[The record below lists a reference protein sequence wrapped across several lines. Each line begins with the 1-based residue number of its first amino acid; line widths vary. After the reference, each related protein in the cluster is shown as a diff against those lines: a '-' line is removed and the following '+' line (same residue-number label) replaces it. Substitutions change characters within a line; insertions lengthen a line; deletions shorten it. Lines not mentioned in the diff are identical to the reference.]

1 MNILDQRI
9 LIQDVPPDVVWG
21 HISDIAQNPTWQ
33 VDCRSVSF
41 LSTRRT
47 GPGVRWRYTNDQ
59 GRECVVETTAWYDGL
74 GYEYTFV
81 DGVPFRNS
89 RGRIRLQEIPEGTVV
104 QWSLTYETAGVLGGV
119 RNTIR
124 LKRHLENVMVDSLKT
139 LWSYIHQSSAGHTV
153 HEPKSL
159 MRDAPD
165 YEARA
170 KYQPRHP
177 SVVRIE
183 QSTGT
188 IIPEPPISDEDTRP
202 RAPVLPDESTRREES
217 EFLGDISMFEPPRE
231 RAGTDTQPASAPTE
245 ASEEETVTAEEAPV
259 ATDDGLAEP
268 IAESVIEQPAIE
280 SPGIPPEE
288 LAKMDTSQIS
298 VFDVFGLPKPSETQE
313 MKAVSV
319 SKRDAAKT
327 TQSALLRAEA
337 ATVELPYES
346 GGRMGRRILARRAL
360 VKLRRP

>member
-9 LIQDVPPDVVWG
+9 LIQDVPPDVVWR
-21 HISDIAQNPTWQ
+21 HVSDIAQNPTWQ

-104 QWSLTYETAGVLGGV
+104 QWTLNYETSGVLGGV
-119 RNTIR
+119 RNTIT
-124 LKRHLENVMVDSLKT
+124 LKRHLETAMVESLKT
-139 LWSYIHQSSAGHTV
+139 LWGFIHQSSAGRGI

-159 MRDAPD
+159 MRDGPD
-165 YEARA
+165 YEART

-177 SVVRIE
+177 SMAKVE
-183 QSTGT
+183 QNTGVG
-188 IIPEPPISDEDTRP
+188 IPEPPISDEDTRP
-202 RAPVLPDESTRREES
+202 RTPVIVDEPPRQDEA
-217 EFLGDISMFEPPRE
+217 EFEGDFSMFEPPRD
-231 RAGTDTQPASAPTE
+231 RASTGTEPSAQ
-245 ASEEETVTAEEAPV
+245 AGDEETVTAEESPV
-259 ATDDGLAEP
+259 AIDDSRDEP
-268 IAESVIEQPAIE
+268 TAESVIEQRAVA
-280 SPGIPPEE
+280 SADIPPEE

-319 SKRDAAKT
+319 SKLAAAKT

-337 ATVELPYES
+337 STVELPYES
-346 GGRMGRRILARRAL
+346 VGRVGRRILGRRRM